1 MYGIDVRKEVTK
13 MNKLIKKIACAAMAF
28 TLIAGVFTGCKKATN
43 RAAKPASAKPT
54 VASPAVTMPNFT
66 SVKDQSGSLPVKG
79 TVGIMEYTLLT
90 DEQMGCYNKARGY
103 YFDQLEQLDSP
114 LFVVIS
120 AGTQTQEGGDLTIVD
135 LGMQGST
142 LVIVVE
148 ETKATGDKFTGLE
161 CPCAALSL
169 VGATASLDVQVVST
183 EGEEFE
189 HLKFA

>member
-1 MYGIDVRKEVTK
+1 MYGIDDRKGELK
-13 MNKLIKKIACAAMAF
+13 MNKLIKKIACAVMAF
-28 TLIAGVFTGCKKATN
+28 TLIAGVFTGCKKTN
-43 RAAKPASAKPT
+43 NAAKPT
-54 VASPAVTMPNFT
+54 VAMPSFT
-66 SVKDQSGSLPVKG
+66 SVKDQSGNLPVKG
-79 TVGIMEYTLLT
+79 TVGIMEYTILT
-90 DEQMGCYNKARGY
+90 DEQMGCYNKDRGY

-148 ETKATGDKFTGLE
+148 ETKASGDKFTGLE

-169 VGATASLDVQVVST
+169 VGATANIDVQIVST

-189 HLKFA
+189 HISFV

>member
-1 MYGIDVRKEVTK
+1 MYGIDDRKGELK
-13 MNKLIKKIACAAMAF
+13 MNKLIKKIACAVMAF
-28 TLIAGVFTGCKKATN
+28 TLIAGVFTGCKKTN
-43 RAAKPASAKPT
+43 NAAKPASAKPT
-54 VASPAVTMPNFT
+54 VAMPAFT
-66 SVKDQSGSLPVKG
+66 SVKDQSGNLPVKG
-79 TVGIMEYTLLT
+79 TVGVMEYTILT
-90 DEQMGCYNKARGY
+90 DEQMGCYNKDRGY

-169 VGATASLDVQVVST
+169 VGATANIDVQIVST

>member
-1 MYGIDVRKEVTK
+1 MYGIDASKGELK
-13 MNKLIKKIACAAMAF
+13 MNKLIKKIACAVMAF
-28 TLIAGVFTGCKKATN
+28 TLIAGVFTGCKKTN
-43 RAAKPASAKPT
+43 NAAKPA
-54 VASPAVTMPNFT
+54 VAMPSFT
-66 SVKDQSGSLPVKG
+66 SVKDQSGNLPMKG
-79 TVGIMEYTLLT
+79 TVGIMEYTILT
-90 DEQMGCYNKARGY
+90 DEQMGCYNKDRGY

-169 VGATASLDVQVVST
+169 VGATSSIDVQIVST

-189 HLKFA
+189 HIQFA

>member
-1 MYGIDVRKEVTK
+1 MYGIDASKGELK

-28 TLIAGVFTGCKKATN
+28 TLIAGVFTGCKKGKNAG
-43 RAAKPASAKPT
+43 AKPAQT
-54 VASPAVTMPNFT
+54 VTCPAVTMPDFT

-90 DEQMGCYNKARGY
+90 DEQMGCYNKERGY
-103 YFDQLEQLDSP
+103 YFDMLEQLDSP

-120 AGTQTQEGGDLTIVD
+120 AGTQTRTGGDLTIVD
-135 LGMQGST
+135 LGMHDST

-148 ETKATGDKFTGLE
+148 ETKASGDKFTGLE

>member
-1 MYGIDVRKEVTK
+1 MYGIDDRKGELK
-13 MNKLIKKIACAAMAF
+13 MNKMIKKIACAVMAF
-28 TLIAGVFTGCKKATN
+28 TLIAGVFTGCKKTN
-43 RAAKPASAKPT
+43 NAAKPASAKPT
-54 VASPAVTMPNFT
+54 VAMPAFT
-66 SVKDQSGSLPVKG
+66 SVKDQSGNLPVKG
-79 TVGIMEYTLLT
+79 TVGIMEYTILT
-90 DEQMGCYNKARGY
+90 DEQMGCYNKDRGY

-169 VGATASLDVQVVST
+169 VGATSSIDVQIVST

>member
-1 MYGIDVRKEVTK
+1 
-13 MNKLIKKIACAAMAF
+13 MNKLIKKIACAVMAF
-28 TLIAGVFTGCKKATN
+28 TLIAGVFTGCKKTN
-43 RAAKPASAKPT
+43 NAAKPT
-54 VASPAVTMPNFT
+54 VAMPSFT
-66 SVKDQSGSLPVKG
+66 SVKDQSGNLPVKG
-79 TVGIMEYTLLT
+79 TVGIMEYTILT
-90 DEQMGCYNKARGY
+90 DEQMGCYNKDRGY

-148 ETKATGDKFTGLE
+148 ETKASGDKFTGLE

-169 VGATASLDVQVVST
+169 VGATSNIDVQIVST

-189 HLKFA
+189 HISFV